1 MGRGGSNGV
10 VLITTK
16 KGQEGRATV
25 SYNGYYGW
33 QTVSKKIDMLNAYEY
48 ADLVNDARNNT
59 YVDKMEAVNRK
70 RIAQNKQPLAFS
82 ITDSNAIRLQNTGND
97 YNTIVPVE
105 ILPYLR
111 GEKGLLIQ
119 IGKTRFSYGRYAESF
134 CFGIWWKSEDKIL
147 CFCRLLVTRRC
158 NY

>member
-1 MGRGGSNGV
+1 
-10 VLITTK
+10 
-16 KGQEGRATV
+16 
-25 SYNGYYGW
+25 
-33 QTVSKKIDMLNAYEY
+33 MLNAYEY

-111 GEKGLLIQ
+111 GEKGLVDTDWQDEIFRTAGMQNHSVSVSGGSQKIKYYASVDYLSQDGVI
-119 IGKTRFSYGRYAESF
+119 INSDFTRYSSRFNPDVTE
-134 CFGIWWKSEDKIL
+134 GI
-147 CFCRLLVTRRC
+147 F
-158 NY
+158 

>member
-1 MGRGGSNGV
+1 
-10 VLITTK
+10 
-16 KGQEGRATV
+16 
-25 SYNGYYGW
+25 
-33 QTVSKKIDMLNAYEY
+33 MLNAYEY

-111 GEKGLLIQ
+111 GEKDWLIQ
-119 IGKTRFSYGRYAESF
+119 IGKTRFFVRQVCRIILFRY
-134 CFGIWWKSEDKIL
+134 
-147 CFCRLLVTRRC
+147 LVEVRR
-158 NY
+158 

>member
-1 MGRGGSNGV
+1 
-10 VLITTK
+10 
-16 KGQEGRATV
+16 
-25 SYNGYYGW
+25 
-33 QTVSKKIDMLNAYEY
+33 MLNAYEY

-111 GEKGLLIQ
+111 GEKGLVDTDWQDEIFVRQVCRIIL
-119 IGKTRFSYGRYAESF
+119 FRY
-134 CFGIWWKSEDKIL
+134 
-147 CFCRLLVTRRC
+147 LVEVRR
-158 NY
+158 

>member
-1 MGRGGSNGV
+1 
-10 VLITTK
+10 
-16 KGQEGRATV
+16 
-25 SYNGYYGW
+25 
-33 QTVSKKIDMLNAYEY
+33 MLNAYEY

-111 GEKGLLIQ
+111 GEKGLVDTDWQDEIFRTAGMQ
-119 IGKTRFSYGRYAESF
+119 NHSVSV
-134 CFGIWWKSEDKIL
+134 
-147 CFCRLLVTRRC
+147 LVEVRR
-158 NY
+158 